1 MAVKAYD
8 ASSAVNEFTINNT
21 PMWLDHSVR
30 QQLKTSVEAYAASGA
45 ESVTKIFDGIEY
57 TFTPE

>member
-1 MAVKAYD
+1 
-8 ASSAVNEFTINNT
+8 
-21 PMWLDHSVR
+21 MWLDHNVR